1 MKRKKVM
8 SLVLSVMLLLG
19 MMPVQQIHASVMET
33 ELWSDD
39 FEGASDGAELYEC
52 DGWYAAN
59 SYIPTGESNNNVYTT
74 KSEGSNTV
82 ASFVKGPNDGQ
93 SRLWAAHEIAA
104 PTGTEKITLQFKL
117 RSNSGSGA
125 FEIGFANGTQWP
137 SNGNL
142 RIVLDSNTILW
153 RPGLGGSWT
162 SEARLGTTGSWN
174 DIEVIVEPQKD
185 QNGTVRGMISVK
197 VNGQARGGDWMN
209 STGLG
214 AAYTPTA
221 VGFGWVRTQSVGAD
235 LDIDDISCTVGYSVP
250 FALAEQGELEQI
262 EPSEPLRLNFTG
274 AIDAASLSSATV
286 TLADPD
292 IFVTKTAVAADDPNA
307 LLVTFNRSLNFSTRY
322 ALSVSGVSESGGGT
336 MEAATIHFV
345 TRGRRTHLSS
355 PRFYKQ
361 YGEATQQAV
370 STFEADTLTAVLEY
384 QNENEPFSAVAIA
397 AVTDGDRVVRV
408 TCKSA
413 EIGTSGQVELPVD
426 TTGGTELTVYLW
438 KNLQACEPVSQA
450 VTLHASGINAPSFR
464 QAATVNAVKATMLY
478 DSYQLSVNCEA
489 DSGET
494 GLLLLKPNVTPENV
508 TAENINEA
516 VAAVA
521 QIDVAKTYTHTYS
534 STMVAEGQYTY
545 TLLAG
550 GKTTPVQLYST
561 TVLKAALTAVASADS
576 GELKALL
583 AGEKAI
589 MGTVLLNDVLQLD
602 LTVYNAL
609 QNQQSALDAVA
620 KKTYASIEACKTA
633 VNAAVAAQAETEK
646 QQAVLLTNENAADWS
661 ELEALLREGNTQ
673 GLISLDFD
681 GDYQKLSNANK
692 VLLYKHLAEDEVF
705 NSLEEVSEAFAEWVK
720 ALSTTTSTTRPSG
733 GGGGGGGSSSKGGT
747 TLSFSTSPS
756 TNQNNAAT
764 NNTPTNNTPT
774 TTFEDCESVSWAQEV
789 IEALAEQNIINGT
802 GDGRFEPEKTVTREE
817 FLKMLMQALKLN
829 SGDATT
835 TQFED
840 VPQNAWYAPYVAA
853 AASIGLVSGV
863 TETSFGVG
871 NDISRA
877 DMAVLC
883 ARALAMN
890 GITLSQQETESFADY
905 DSIASYAA
913 ESVSL
918 LQRAGLMSGMDDNCF
933 MPQASANRAMAAKL
947 IYNMLQTIKGE

>member
-1 MKRKKVM
+1 MKNKKTISIFL
-8 SLVLSVMLLLG
+8 SLVFMMTLLPL
-19 MMPVQQIHASVMET
+19 PNVWAANIET
-33 ELWSDD
+33 TLWTEN
-39 FEGASDGAELYEC
+39 FEGAIDGAELYEC
-52 DGWYAAN
+52 NGWYAAN
-59 SYIPTGESNNNVYTT
+59 SYVPSGETNNNIYTT
-74 KSEGSNTV
+74 KNEGSNTV
-82 ASFVKGPNDGQ
+82 ASFVKGPNAGQ
-93 SRLWAAHEIAA
+93 SRQWAAHEIAA

-142 RIVLDSNTILW
+142 RIALDSNTILW

-162 SEARLGTTGSWN
+162 SEARLGAAGSWN
-174 DIEVIVEPQKD
+174 DIEIIIEPHKD

-214 AAYTPTA
+214 TVYTPTA

-250 FALAEQGELEQI
+250 FALTEQGELEQI

-292 IFVTKTAVAADDPNA
+292 IFVTKTEVAADDPNA
-307 LLVTFNRSLNFSTRY
+307 LLVTFNRSLNFDTRY
-322 ALSVSGVSESGGGT
+322 ALSVSGVSENGGGT

-397 AVTDGDRVVRV
+397 AVTDGDRLVNV

-494 GLLLLKPNVTPENV
+494 GLLLLKPNVTPKNV
-508 TAENINEA
+508 TTENINEA

-521 QIDVAKTYTHTYS
+521 QIDVAKTYTHTYNP
-534 STMVAEGQYTY
+534 TMVADGQYTY
-545 TLLAG
+545 TLLVG
-550 GKTTPVQLYST
+550 GKTTSVRLYST
-561 TVLKAALTAVASADS
+561 TVLKAALAAVASADS

-583 AGEKAI
+583 AGEKVI
-589 MGTVLLNDVLQLD
+589 TGTVLLNDVLQLD
-602 LTVYNAL
+602 LTAYNAL

-646 QQAVLLTNENAADWS
+646 KQATLLTNVNDADWS

-681 GDYQKLSNANK
+681 GDYQKLSNANT

-705 NSLEEVSEAFAEWVK
+705 NSLEEVSEAFAKWVK
-720 ALSTTTSTTRPSG
+720 TLITTTSATRPS
-733 GGGGGGGSSSKGGT
+733 GGGGGSSSKGGT

-764 NNTPTNNTPT
+764 NNTATNNTPT
-774 TTFEDCESVSWAQEV
+774 TTFKDCESVSWAQEA
-789 IEALAEQNIINGT
+789 IEALAGQNIINGT

-829 SGDATT
+829 SDNATT

-840 VPQNAWYAPYVAA
+840 VPQNAWYASYVAA
-853 AASIGLVSGV
+853 ATSIGLVNGV

-871 NDISRA
+871 NSISRA

-883 ARALAMN
+883 VRALAIN
-890 GITLSQQETESFADY
+890 GVALSQQETESFADY